1 MPLDPAIP
9 HADLTYRIIG
19 CAMRVH
25 TRIGPGLKEH
35 HYQRAL
41 TAEMAADDMTVSEE
55 HFVEVYDGDAWI
67 GRLYYDQLVEGC
79 VVVEVEAFAH
89 MLTNEQ
95 VAQVITYLSAAGL
108 RVGLLFNFGRKRL
121 EYKRILAPKD
131 VTDWQQHARRYAWR
145 PPPAGPLPSSSQTD
159 HLTSSTNETD
169 DKDGPAT
176 LPADG

>member
-19 CAMRVH
+19 HAMRIH
-25 TRIGPGLKEH
+25 TRLGPGLKEH
-35 HYQRAL
+35 HYQRAM
-41 TAEMAADDMTVSEE
+41 TADMLADGLVVSEE
-55 HFVEVYDGDAWI
+55 FQVEVYDGDKWI
-67 GRLYYDQLVEGC
+67 GRLYYDHLVEER

-95 VAQVITYLSAAGL
+95 VAQVITYLAAAGL

-121 EYKRILAPKD
+121 EYKRVLAPKD

-145 PPPAGPLPSSSQTD
+145 PPSAGSLSEPESPNEPSRS
-159 HLTSSTNETD
+159 N
-169 DKDGPAT
+169 P
-176 LPADG
+176 PAD